1 MVRQVA
7 TCLFDSWREG
17 DSHCLSEIQL
27 ITIINNKPNKFT
39 KEIYID
45 NLSTVQIQI
54 VDNQEVGN
62 RSILRQTLAGLLG
75 GRGITVGP

>member
-1 MVRQVA
+1 MVT
-7 TCLFDSWREG
+7 TCLFDSWRG
-17 DSHCLSEIQL
+17 DDSHCLSDIQL

-39 KEIYID
+39 KVICTD

-62 RSILRQTLAGLLG
+62 RSILRQTITGLGGG